1 MILVYII
8 SIITLIISTITLYLN
23 FENYNKD
30 LGNKF
35 FSFEKSTH
43 LLFSFIK
50 IFKNLISN
58 KRNYI
63 QREDFTNYTFVY
75 KVDNILIK
83 INVFPEDGKL
93 PLKKE
98 SFYLNAF
105 ENLLNI
111 LEIEDNNFISDIKT
125 GKINLDK
132 VKTYFDLEKLLDK
145 YFPKKDTKKLL
156 KYLGIFN
163 RKININVAPYQVILA
178 LDEKITQDE
187 VISIIKARP
196 IKDILK
202 LQKYLPSQVYW
213 SIYPYLKTKSSY
225 FRLDVNLI
233 SKDVNYNMTSEI
245 YFENKNLLYFY
256 FKDNWDRK
264 WLLNYFQENVSI

>member
-50 IFKNLISN
+50 IFKNFINN
-58 KRNYI
+58 KKNYI
-63 QREDFTNYTFVY
+63 QKEDFTNYTFVY

-98 SFYLNAF
+98 AFYLNAF

-187 VISIIKARP
+187 VVSIIKARP

-202 LQKYLPSQVYW
+202 LQKHLPSQVYW
-213 SIYPYLKTKSSY
+213 AIYPYLKTKSSY

-233 SKDVNYNMTSEI
+233 SQNVNYNMTSEI

>member
-1 MILVYII
+1 MILVYIL

-43 LLFSFIK
+43 LFFSFIK
-50 IFKNLISN
+50 IFKGIVKSN
-58 KRNYI
+58 KNYI
-63 QREDFTNYTFVY
+63 QREDFTNYTFGY

-83 INVFPEDGKL
+83 INVFSEDGKL

-98 SFYLNAF
+98 PFYLNAF

-111 LEIEDNNFISDIKT
+111 LEIEDNNFISDIKN
-125 GKINLDK
+125 GKVNLNK
-132 VKTYFDLEKLLDK
+132 IETYFDLEKLLNK
-145 YFPKKDTKKLL
+145 YFSKKDVKRLL
-156 KYLGIFN
+156 KYIGIFN
-163 RKININVAPYQVILA
+163 KKININTAPYQVILA

-187 VISIIKARP
+187 AVNIIKARP

-202 LQKYLPSQVYW
+202 LQDYLSSQVYW
-213 SIYPYLKTKSSY
+213 IIYPYLKTKSSY
-225 FRLDVNLI
+225 FKLDVNLI
-233 SKDVNYNMTSEI
+233 SQNVNYNMTGKI
-245 YFENKNLLYFY
+245 YFENEKVLYFY

-264 WLLNYFQENVSI
+264 WLLNYFQEKVSM